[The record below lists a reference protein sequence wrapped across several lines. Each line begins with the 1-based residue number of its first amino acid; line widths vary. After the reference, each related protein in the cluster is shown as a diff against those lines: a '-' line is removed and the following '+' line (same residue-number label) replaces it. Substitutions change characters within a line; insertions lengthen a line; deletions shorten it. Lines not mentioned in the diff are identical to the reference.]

1 MTIADQVFIVR
12 QYEYQVIVAGKVI
25 AATWPDRGSALAGL
39 QVEQRRAAKRA
50 AATHTKERQ

>member
-1 MTIADQVFIVR
+1 MNIEDQVFAIR
-12 QYEYQVIVAGKVI
+12 PNEYQVIVAGKVI

-50 AATHTKERQ
+50 EVHAKERQ